1 MRASTVPST
10 ALSHARGP
18 GAVRGE
24 AMQVALAA
32 RVQGERTGRSREQG
46 AHGALKGPRAAW

>member
-18 GAVRGE
+18 GAVRE
-24 AMQVALAA
+24 AMHVALAA